1 MVDLFRRLDAGR
13 PPPPAEEEIERP
25 RKQSRRS
32 ADPQVFLMDVLV
44 NGPVPTIIIEE
55 RGAVHGFTKK
65 QLRYAREK
73 MKIVT
78 FKEVGKRHGRWI
90 SALPQHA

>member
-1 MVDLFRRLDAGR
+1 MVDLFKRLDAGR
-13 PPPPAEEEIERP
+13 PPPAEEKIEQP

-32 ADPQVFLMDVLV
+32 ADLKIFLMDVLV

-55 RGAVHGFTKK
+55 RGAAHGFTKK
-65 QLRYAREK
+65 QIRSAREQ
-73 MKIVT
+73 MKVVT
-78 FKEVGKRHGRWI
+78 FKEVGKPHGRWI